1 MLDLGRGWL
10 VRNVTP
16 KVAKS
21 AVGDQQ
27 VWQKRGFAPNISIFP
42 GDPPAKRNGYSS
54 ERTEALG
61 SSSMRANR

>member
-21 AVGDQQ
+21 EVGDQQ
-27 VWQKRGFAPNISIFP
+27 VWQKRGFPPNTSVFSAVP
-42 GDPPAKRNGYSS
+42 RANRYSS

>member
-21 AVGDQQ
+21 EVGDQQ
-27 VWQKRGFAPNISIFP
+27 VWQKRGFSSDISLFFP
-42 GDPPAKRNGYSS
+42 GEPPANHYSS